1 MSAAQV
7 NGAAAHWPAHY
18 ARRVARMGSDEVSA
32 LLALLARPDI
42 TSFAGGIPDPALFPV
57 EALRAAYDAI
67 LGDAAHAAR
76 ALQYSV
82 PGGDPDLRA
91 WIAEDMRRLGVTCTA
106 ENVLITSGSQQGLD
120 FLGKLLVSPGDRI
133 LVGRPTFLGA
143 LQAFN
148 SYEPEYGD
156 SPLVAPAGA
165 HGAKFA
171 YVMPDFDNPTGRS
184 LSLAERL
191 RLLDIADDSDLLV
204 IEDSPYEILRYEGEA
219 VPSLLALS
227 AERAGGIDSCRTL
240 FLGSFSKSIAPA
252 FRIGWMVG
260 PRTPIAQLTL
270 IKQASDIQVSTI
282 NQMVMH
288 ATAPAILP
296 LQAARVRPVYRARR
310 DAMLRSLDATM
321 PPGVSWTR
329 PAGGFFIWLTLPP
342 EIDAAKLLARAV
354 EEAKVAF
361 VPGAAFFPD
370 RSGANTLRLSFSLAS
385 PEATEAGIARLGRL
399 ITKVLAAVDDG

>member
-1 MSAAQV
+1 MSDASA
-7 NGAAAHWPAHY
+7 NPATADWATHY
-18 ARRVARMGSDEVSA
+18 ARRIARMRGSEVSS
-32 LLALLARPDI
+32 LLALLARTDI
-42 TSFAGGIPDPALFPV
+42 ISFAGGIPDPALFPV
-57 EALRAAYDAI
+57 EAMRAAYDAI
-67 LGDAAHAAR
+67 LGNAAHAAR

-82 PGGDPDLRA
+82 PEGDPDLRA

-120 FLGKLLVSPGDRI
+120 FLGKLLVSPGDRV
-133 LVGRPTFLGA
+133 LVSRPTFLGA

-148 SYEPEYGD
+148 SYEPNYGESPLD
-156 SPLVAPAGA
+156 SPADPR
-165 HGAKFA
+165 GAKFA

-184 LSLAERL
+184 LNLPERL

-204 IEDSPYEILRYEGEA
+204 IEDSPYETLRYDGEA
-219 VPSLLALS
+219 VRSLLALS
-227 AERAGGIDSCRTL
+227 AERAGDINRCRTL

-260 PRTPIAQLTL
+260 PRDPIAQLAL

-288 ATAPAILP
+288 ATAPALLP
-296 LQAARVRPVYRARR
+296 VQAARVRPIYRARR
-310 DAMLRSLDATM
+310 DAMLHSLEAHM

-329 PAGGFFIWLTLPP
+329 PEGGFFIWLTLPP
-342 EIDAAKLLARAV
+342 AIDAAVLLPRAV
-354 EEAKVAF
+354 AEAKVAF
-361 VPGAAFFPD
+361 VPGSAFFPD

-385 PEATEAGIARLGRL
+385 PEATETGIARLGRL
-399 ITKVLAAVDDG
+399 VTETLRGG

>member
-1 MSAAQV
+1 MSDPSASR
-7 NGAAAHWPAHY
+7 AAADWSTHY
-18 ARRVARMGSDEVSA
+18 ARRIAGMRGSEVSA
-32 LLALLARPDI
+32 LLALLARTDI
-42 TSFAGGIPDPALFPV
+42 ISFAGGIPDPTLFPI
-57 EALRAAYDAI
+57 EALRTAYDAI
-67 LGDAAHAAR
+67 LGDPAQAAR

-82 PGGDPDLRA
+82 PEGDPGLRA

-133 LVGRPTFLGA
+133 LISRPTFLGA

-148 SYEPEYGD
+148 SYEPDYGQ
-156 SPLVAPAGA
+156 SPLVAPAEA
-165 HGAKFA
+165 RGAKFA

-184 LSLAERL
+184 LNLAERR

-204 IEDSPYEILRYEGEA
+204 IEDSPYETLRYDGEA

-227 AERAGGIDSCRTL
+227 AERTGDINRCRTI
-240 FLGSFSKSIAPA
+240 FLGSFSKSIAPG

-260 PRTPIAQLTL
+260 PRDPIAQLAL

-288 ATAPAILP
+288 AAAPAILP
-296 LQAARVRPVYRARR
+296 VQAARVRPIYRARR
-310 DAMLRSLDATM
+310 DAMLRSLEAFM
-321 PPGVSWTR
+321 PRGVSWTR
-329 PAGGFFIWLTLPP
+329 PEGGFFIWLTLPP
-342 EIDAAKLLARAV
+342 AIDTAALLPRAV

-361 VPGAAFFPD
+361 VPGGAFFPD
-370 RSGANTLRLSFSLAS
+370 RSSANTLRLSFSLAS
-385 PEATEAGIARLGRL
+385 PEATEAGIARLGGL
-399 ITKVLAAVDDG
+399 ITETLRTG